1 MGEIIKIEADK
12 VVVGLDD
19 GSVVRVDLDDVD
31 FVPSLGDKVK
41 VFNDGDNN
49 YIRKAKEKSEEENFK
64 TVNEREYYRDDLDNR
79 VTNIYVNQNSN
90 IPYGKYP
97 VNKWIYA
104 LLAFFLGGFG
114 AHKFYSKKIGK
125 GILYLIFSWTFI
137 PGIIA
142 FIEFIIALTKTPDE
156 NGNIYM

>member
-19 GSVVRVDLDDVD
+19 GSVVRVDLNDVD
-31 FVPSLGDKVK
+31 FVPKIGDKVK

-49 YIRKAKEKSEEENFK
+49 YIRKAKEKYEEETYK
-64 TVNEREYYRDDLDNR
+64 TEDEKEYLRDDLDNR
-79 VTNIYVNQNSN
+79 VTNIYINQNNN

-104 LLAFFLGGFG
+104 LLAFFLGGIG
-114 AHKFYSKKIGK
+114 AHKFYSRKIGR
-125 GILYLIFSWTFI
+125 GILYLIFVWTTI
-137 PGIIA
+137 PSIIA
-142 FIEFIIALTKTPDE
+142 FVEFIIALTKTPDE